1 MEMLRLGKSRR
12 EEYFR
17 MDERVVVDG
26 QDLSEIL
33 IGHGLAVRYDGGT
46 ETKDWCAETG
56 GDAAGLFGG
65 GGR

>member
-1 MEMLRLGKSRR
+1 
-12 EEYFR
+12 